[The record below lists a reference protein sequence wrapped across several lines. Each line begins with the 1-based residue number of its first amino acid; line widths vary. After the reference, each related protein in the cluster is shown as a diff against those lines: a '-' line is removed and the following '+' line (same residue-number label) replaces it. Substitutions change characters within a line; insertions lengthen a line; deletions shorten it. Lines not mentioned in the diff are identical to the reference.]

1 MYTIELMDNKSEI
14 IRYNVPHM
22 PIKVSASRQEDYPSL
37 SVVNHWHNDFE
48 FIYVCRGTMW
58 YSVNGEPCPLE
69 EGQMIFVNSGQM
81 HYAFWDK
88 PCNCEFQCTIF
99 HPSIATHESTQ
110 EQMDYILH
118 NSPPYLILHPE
129 VLSEKELIDLVLEL
143 YRSAQKQEGA
153 YALQLYSCIYRICY
167 RLWEKMQNVV
177 NPWEPNDSK
186 QLEAMHKMVGFIQQN
201 YSLSLIHI

>member
-1 MYTIELMDNKSEI
+1 
-14 IRYNVPHM
+14 
-22 PIKVSASRQEDYPSL
+22 
-37 SVVNHWHNDFE
+37 
-48 FIYVCRGTMW
+48 
-58 YSVNGEPCPLE
+58 
-69 EGQMIFVNSGQM
+69 MIFVNSGQM

-177 NPWEPNDSK
+177 NPWDQTTASSWRQCIRWWDSSSRTTAVRLLYRIS
-186 QLEAMHKMVGFIQQN
+186 QPPD
-201 YSLSLIHI
+201 LSAAAAAVPSSSAT